1 MSCATPPQGVQ
12 GHKGS
17 KFRKVR
23 DYLTDEVVNGDVSFF
38 LEEVPDIGAPKKDG
52 LCSSGGYNSEIV
64 KSVGNLSW
72 VTRLWER
79 TRNLRLTTK
88 RYAKIEMNKV
98 TVNRRPSKHSV

>member
-1 MSCATPPQGVQ
+1 MSCATPPQGVH

-38 LEEVPDIGAPKKDG
+38 LEEVLEIGTTKKDG
-52 LCSSGGYNSEIV
+52 LSSSSDYNSEIV
-64 KSVGNLSW
+64 KSIGNLSW

-79 TRNLRLTTK
+79 TRNQG
-88 RYAKIEMNKV
+88 
-98 TVNRRPSKHSV
+98 